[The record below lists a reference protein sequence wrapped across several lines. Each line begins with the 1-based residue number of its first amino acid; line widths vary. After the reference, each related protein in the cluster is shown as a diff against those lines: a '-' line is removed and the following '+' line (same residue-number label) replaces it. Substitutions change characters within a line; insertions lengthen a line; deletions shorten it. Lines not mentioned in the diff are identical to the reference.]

1 MSEYEAVSV
10 TIMSGRLPPSRS
22 YSTSSTYSESR
33 GVPATTFPPSP
44 AAWSLIMFNQV
55 APPRHP
61 KNFGF
66 GRA

>member
-22 YSTSSTYSESR
+22 YSTYRESR

-55 APPRHP
+55 APPRRP